1 MSKSDHTD
9 NAVSSRGGA
18 APDVALIT
26 EESIYG
32 TVLVGGMIV
41 ATGPLQATSWE
52 TFLSVVSTVVVFW
65 AAHMYAGII
74 ARSGRSAD
82 GMSLGPA
89 IRRSFRNSLGFLTS
103 ALPPCVILL
112 LGATRV
118 VPDTLAIWTAL
129 WLGVVILGIVG
140 FRIFSLRSD
149 NWTIR
154 IIGCLGTAAFGVA
167 MIVLKA
173 VIH

>member
-1 MSKSDHTD
+1 MSSRP
-9 NAVSSRGGA
+9 VSSRV
-18 APDVALIT
+18 APASELTLIT

-41 ATGPLQATSWE
+41 ASGPLQATSWE
-52 TFLSVVSTVVVFW
+52 TFLSVVGTVIVFW
-65 AAHMYAGII
+65 AAHMYAGAI

-82 GMSLGPA
+82 GMSLGGA
-89 IRRSFRNSLGFLTS
+89 IRKSFRNSLGFLTS
-103 ALPPCVILL
+103 ALLPCVILL

-129 WLGVVILGIVG
+129 WLGVVILGVIG
-140 FRIFSLRSD
+140 FRIFAQRSES
-149 NWTIR
+149 WTVR
-154 IIGCLGTAAFGVA
+154 ILGCLGTAAFGLA

-173 VIH
+173 LIH

>member
-1 MSKSDHTD
+1 MSSSP
-9 NAVSSRGGA
+9 VSSRVE
-18 APDVALIT
+18 PTSDVTLVT

-41 ATGPLQATSWE
+41 ASGPLQATSWE
-52 TFLSVVSTVVVFW
+52 TFLSVVGTVIVFW
-65 AAHMYAGII
+65 AAHMYAGAI

-82 GMSLGPA
+82 GTSLGGA
-89 IRRSFRNSLGFLTS
+89 IRTSFRNSLGFLTS
-103 ALPPCVILL
+103 ALLPCLILL

-129 WLGVVILGIVG
+129 WLGVVILGVIG
-140 FRIFSLRSD
+140 FRIFARRSE
-149 NWTIR
+149 NWSVR
-154 IIGCLGTAAFGVA
+154 ILGCLGTAAFGLA